1 MKKELKNAL
10 IESFDPPAPTRKK
23 AFLRS
28 VPKPPIRIFE
38 FVCTQT
44 AYIRKWVW
52 GISALIFGAAFIG
65 AEYLERDM
73 LWFVSALMPLLALS
87 VLTESGR
94 SEAYGMA
101 EFELS
106 TRFSL
111 KSVVLARLWILGAVN
126 FALFCLLVPFAC
138 RNSDAGILQTG
149 VYMACPY
156 LLTTFGGLWAVRK
169 VRGKEAAYLCAGIA
183 VGVCTGSL
191 MLHQSFPIV
200 YTDQVFIW
208 WIAAVIILGI
218 GTTNQCCQMIK
229 QTEELAWSL

>member
-1 MKKELKNAL
+1 MNKELKNAL
-10 IESFDPPAPTRKK
+10 KKSFEAPVPTRKK
-23 AFLRS
+23 EFLRS
-28 VPKPPIRIFE
+28 IQNPTISIFE
-38 FVCTQT
+38 FICTQA

-52 GISALIFGAAFIG
+52 GISVLIFAAALIG

-73 LWFVSALMPLLALS
+73 LWSISAFMPLLALS

-111 KSVVLARLWILGAVN
+111 KMVVLARLWILGAAN
-126 FALFCLLVPFAC
+126 LALFCLLVPFVC
-138 RNSDAGILQTG
+138 RNSGASIFQTS

-169 VRGKEAAYLCAGIA
+169 VRGKEATYLCAGIA
-183 VGVCTGSL
+183 VGVCAGSL
-191 MLHQSFPIV
+191 LLHQSFPIV
-200 YTDQVFIW
+200 YTEQGFLW
-208 WIAAVIILGI
+208 WIAALIAFGI
-218 GTTNQCCQMIK
+218 GTTNQCFQMVQ
-229 QTEELAWSL
+229 QTEELAWN